1 MFERFTERAR
11 QVVVLAQQEALELKH
26 SFIGTEHILLGLLRE
41 EEGVAA
47 RVLERFDITAE
58 RVREQIVR
66 IIAAGEE
73 MTPGQSIPFTPRS
86 KQVFELALREALSM
100 GHNYIG
106 TEHILL
112 AVVRENEGVAMR
124 ILNDFDA
131 DADKIRGAV
140 QAELGVPMAHRQ
152 PHAVVTGPR
161 RRIHGPGLDW
171 RRATLLWRPEGLELR
186 VPLHLNEGSMAT
198 FAADEAWSKAPLEG
212 MRRELWAQWLGL
224 ASPTLLEDVDP
235 SELRR
240 VLDAAAQRALD
251 RGGRDRGRVED
262 FLRLLRT
269 EP

>member
-1 MFERFTERAR
+1 M
-11 QVVVLAQQEALELKH
+11 VVLAQQEAMELKH

-47 RVLERFDITAE
+47 RVLERFDVTAE
-58 RVREQIVR
+58 RVREQVAR
-66 IIAAGEE
+66 LIAAGEE
-73 MTPGQSIPFTPRS
+73 MSPGQSIPFTPRS

-100 GHNYIG
+100 GQNYIG

-112 AVVRENEGVAMR
+112 ALVRENDGVAVR

-140 QAELGVPMAHRQ
+140 QAELGGPLARRTLQAFVG
-152 PHAVVTGPR
+152 GPR
-161 RRIHGPGLDW
+161 RVHVYGPGFDW

-186 VPLHLNEGSMAT
+186 VPLHLDEGSMAT
-198 FAADEAWSKAPLEG
+198 FAADEAWSQAPLAV

-224 ASPTLLEDVDP
+224 ASPTLLDDVDP

-240 VLDAAAQRALD
+240 VLDAAVQRALD
-251 RGGRDRGRVED
+251 RSGRDRGRVED
-262 FLRLLRT
+262 FLRLLRA

>member
-47 RVLERFDITAE
+47 RVLGRLDVTAE
-58 RVREQIVR
+58 RVRDQLARV
-66 IIAAGEE
+66 IAPGEE
-73 MTPGQSIPFTPRS
+73 VTAGQSIPFTPRS

-152 PHAVVTGPR
+152 LHAVVTGP

>member
-11 QVVVLAQQEALELKH
+11 QVVVLAQQEALELRH

-47 RVLERFDITAE
+47 RVLERLGVTAE
-58 RVREQIVR
+58 RVRGQVVR
-66 IIAAGEE
+66 IVAAGEAV
-73 MTPGQSIPFTPRS
+73 TPGQTIPFTPRS

-100 GHNYIG
+100 GHNFIG

-131 DADKIRGAV
+131 DAEKIRGAV
-140 QAELGVPMAHRQ
+140 QAELGVPMPPRQ
-152 PHAVVTGPR
+152 LHAFATGPR
-161 RRIHGPGLDW
+161 RIRAPGFDW

-198 FAADEAWSKAPLEG
+198 FAADEAWSKAPLAG

-224 ASPTLLEDVDP
+224 ASPSLLEDVDP

-251 RGGRDRGRVED
+251 RSGRDRGQVED
-262 FLRLLRT
+262 FLRLLRA